1 MSIIFIFL
9 LFQFLKIAESA
20 IFIKFNR
27 LMSIIKE
34 ETYSLDNQYVNQR
47 IDNPYQTIIR
57 IGDPS
62 QYIPGFLKTDEH
74 SFYLSN
80 YNCPKYQSYHRTMS
94 QDLKYITPKEYFD
107 DGSINEYHFTDSL
120 FFDQVFKP
128 HLKIYDYPLI
138 VDNNLVGPQ
147 CFHIGSQVLLNKE
160 ETGNNVIDVL
170 FNKNYTE
177 SSLFEYNIINDDE
190 MHLVFGLELSEEE
203 KKKYKF
209 INPITIYE
217 SEFYKNQKWGLTLD
231 YININD
237 YSKLFNN
244 KFSAELDIS
253 VGCFLGNTE
262 FHDYFKQYLKD
273 NDIFVEPKICEQE
286 YYIYFFNKDMKG
298 FEKMKNFEI
307 KFYNKE
313 FNYNYTF
320 NYEDLFLEKRNGYY
334 LLIAFEKS
342 FKANWKLGYPFFK
355 KYKFIFD
362 IDSKLIGFINP
373 NGYPDDNKNI
383 QESNFNVKKFLL
395 IIGII
400 FIAIIILIIG
410 IFIGKKLYEVRK
422 ARANELLDEYEYKEN
437 NDKID
442 IKKDEIEPEENIN

>member
-1 MSIIFIFL
+1 
-9 LFQFLKIAESA
+9 
-20 IFIKFNR
+20 
-27 LMSIIKE
+27 
-34 ETYSLDNQYVNQR
+34 
-47 IDNPYQTIIR
+47 
-57 IGDPS
+57 
-62 QYIPGFLKTDEH
+62 
-74 SFYLSN
+74 
-80 YNCPKYQSYHRTMS
+80 
-94 QDLKYITPKEYFD
+94 
-107 DGSINEYHFTDSL
+107 
-120 FFDQVFKP
+120 
-128 HLKIYDYPLI
+128 
-138 VDNNLVGPQ
+138 
-147 CFHIGSQVLLNKE
+147 
-160 ETGNNVIDVL
+160 
-170 FNKNYTE
+170 
-177 SSLFEYNIINDDE
+177 

-442 IKKDEIEPEENIN
+442 IKRDEIEPEENIN